1 LRGNLSKVIFI
12 ITILKK
18 GAFMLMVEDVDLTP
32 NPHALKFI
40 LNEKLLNFET
50 RQYPDKESANS
61 DPFAKAIFEID
72 GVVSVFYMD
81 KFVTIEKSVETNWGQ
96 IQRPFINF
104 LKNFDKNLVPA
115 ENEITVSDEESNE
128 LLKQI
133 NNLLD
138 QKVRPALAGD
148 GGGLQVLGLDGYTVK
163 IRYQGACGSC
173 PSSISGTLTAI
184 EGLLKRDVNPAINVI
199 AA

>member
-1 LRGNLSKVIFI
+1 
-12 ITILKK
+12 
-18 GAFMLMVEDVDLTP
+18 MLMVEDVDLTP

-40 LNEKLLNFET
+40 LNKKLLIVET
-50 RQYPDKESANS
+50 RQYPDKQSSQN
-61 DPFAKAIFEID
+61 DPFAKGIFDID

-81 KFVTIEKSVETNWGQ
+81 KFVTIEKSAEANWGQ

-104 LKNFDKNLVPA
+104 LKEFDPEHIPA
-115 ENEITVSDEESNE
+115 EKEIEVSEESSNE
-128 LLKQI
+128 LLKKV
-133 NNLLD
+133 NELLD

-148 GGGLQVLGLDGYTVK
+148 GGGLEVLGVDGLTVR

-173 PSSISGTLTAI
+173 PSAISGTLMAI
-184 EGLLKRDVNPAINVI
+184 EGLLRRDINPAITVV

>member
-1 LRGNLSKVIFI
+1 
-12 ITILKK
+12 
-18 GAFMLMVEDVDLTP
+18 MLMVEDVDLTP

-40 LNEKLLNFET
+40 LNERLLKVET
-50 RQYPDKESANS
+50 RQYPDKQSAQS
-61 DPFAKAIFEID
+61 DLFASGIFNIE

-81 KFVTIEKSVETNWGQ
+81 KFVTIEKSPASNWGQ
-96 IQRPFINF
+96 IQRPFIDF
-104 LKNFDKNLVPA
+104 LKTFDQSLIPE
-115 ENEITVSDEESNE
+115 ENEIDKNIDDSE
-128 LLKQI
+128 LIKLV

-148 GGGLQVLGLDGYTVK
+148 GGGLEVIGVDGYTVK

-173 PSSISGTLTAI
+173 PSSISGTLMAI
-184 EGLLKRDVNPAINVI
+184 EGLLKRDINPAIEVV